1 MTGRQ
6 RPKNGGGTGAS
17 TRSGTGWQAVAF
29 AIFAA
34 ALYAVSTP
42 VSKLLLRTTG
52 PAMLAALLYLGAGI
66 GMGAVGLI
74 KKKTPVPP
82 ASRFVW
88 GDVPFLVLMVVLDI
102 AAPILMMLGL
112 KTTGA
117 ASASLL
123 NNAEIVATSLIALC
137 LFGERIRPRLWVGI
151 ALVTAASCLLSFD
164 GTASLAFSAGS
175 LYVLSACLCW
185 GLENNCTRRLS
196 GRDPLKIVV
205 VKGIF
210 SGLGA
215 LAVAWIAG
223 EAFPAAGPL
232 LAALGLGFV
241 AYGLSIF
248 FYIRAQRDLGAA
260 RTSAYYAFA
269 PFLGTALS
277 FLFFPAVPA
286 WTYFAALPLMLAG
299 AYLALPERA
308 PGGKLDND
316 PVGTV

>member
-210 SGLGA
+210 FRPWRVGGGLDRRGSVPRRGA
-215 LAVAWIAG
+215 AACGARARVCGLRAQHL
-223 EAFPAAGPL
+223 FLHPRAAGSRRRAHKRL
-232 LAALGLGFV
+232 LCVRPVSGDCAFVSVLPRRARVDLFCSVAA
-241 AYGLSIF
+241 
-248 FYIRAQRDLGAA
+248 DA
-260 RTSAYYAFA
+260 RGRVS
-269 PFLGTALS
+269 GS
-277 FLFFPAVPA
+277 
-286 WTYFAALPLMLAG
+286 AG
-299 AYLALPERA
+299 AGA
-308 PGGKLDND
+308 GWQ
-316 PVGTV
+316 T